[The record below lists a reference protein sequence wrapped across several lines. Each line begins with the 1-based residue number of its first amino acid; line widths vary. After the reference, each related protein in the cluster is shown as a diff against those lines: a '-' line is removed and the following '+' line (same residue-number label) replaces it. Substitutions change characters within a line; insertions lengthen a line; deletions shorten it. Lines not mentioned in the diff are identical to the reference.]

1 MLRIGITGGY
11 GSGKSTAARYF
22 EERGYPVVYADPL
35 AKKLMTDNPEV
46 RIKLVSLMGEGAY
59 HADGTLNKK
68 YIADLIFSDSAK
80 KSALER
86 VVHPVVLTAVTA
98 AFSEFE
104 RNQSTRMA
112 FVEAA
117 LIFESHMEKI
127 LDYVVAI
134 TAPEDV
140 RIRRIV
146 ERDGINREEI
156 RERITAQ
163 YTDEYLKSK
172 ADFSIEN
179 TGDITHLNERC
190 SFLENLFLSIGTTK

>member
-1 MLRIGITGGY
+1 MLRIGVTGGY

-46 RIKLVSLMGEGAY
+46 RTKLVSLLGEGAY
-59 HADGTLNKK
+59 NANGTLNKK
-68 YIADLIFSDSAK
+68 YIADLIFSDTVK

-86 VVHPVVLTAVTA
+86 IVHPAVLAAVNA

-104 RNQSTRMA
+104 RNHSTRMA

-117 LIFESHMEKI
+117 LIFESHMEKM
-127 LDYVVAI
+127 LDYVIAI

-146 ERDGINREEI
+146 ERDGKNPEQVRK
-156 RERITAQ
+156 RIAAQ
-163 YTDEYLKSK
+163 HPDEYLKSK

-179 TGDITHLNERC
+179 TGDIAQLYERC